1 MNRRARWA
9 LLTVAFV
16 TVAGASGVV
25 ARQAQAAR
33 DQDVLQALL
42 VEVRGLRTAI
52 ERMVSVGPRVQLA
65 LGRLQLQEQRVNT
78 LLRRHDELTQNIE
91 SDQAQ
96 VARMTDGLS
105 RLEDEQRRVTDT
117 ARRDDLEAEMKSV
130 KAMVA
135 QTNAQLQRL
144 QAEEATLA
152 AQIATEQGRWMD
164 ISSQLD
170 ALERTLQK

>member
-1 MNRRARWA
+1 MNRLVRWA
-9 LLTVAFV
+9 LLTAAFV
-16 TVAGASGVV
+16 MVAGASGVV

-42 VEVRGLRTAI
+42 VEVRGLRAAM

-78 LLRRHDELTQNIE
+78 LLRRHDEITQNIE
-91 SDQAQ
+91 SAQAQ
-96 VARMTDGLS
+96 AARMGEGLS
-105 RLEDEQRRVTDT
+105 RLEDEQRRETDP

-130 KAMVA
+130 KAMAA
-135 QTNAQLQRL
+135 QANAQLQRL
-144 QAEEATLA
+144 QADEATLA
-152 AQIATEQGRWMD
+152 AQIATEQSRWMD

-170 ALERTLQK
+170 ALERSLQK